1 MLTLDPTLFLKFQ
14 KLIYDQ
20 TGLHFDER
28 KQYFFVRRLEH
39 RLEVAG
45 STNPQD
51 YYQMLRYGNNGAVAE
66 LQALVESLTT
76 NETYFFR
83 EYPQLQSFADV
94 ILPEVL
100 ERKRRQSDYVLRLWS
115 AGCSTGEEP
124 YTLAIILR
132 EVIED
137 FDRWQIYITAT
148 DINRAVLQAAE
159 DALYGERSLK
169 DVPTAY
175 REKYFQLEHPSTYAA
190 ERQYQLQPAVRRMVK
205 FRPANLMDLSVARG
219 LGGQDFIFCRNVLI
233 YFDEASTRQVVGGF
247 YDALRPGGYIF
258 LGHSESMGRITSA
271 FQMVRRGDVL
281 VYMK

>member
-1 MLTLDPTLFLKFQ
+1 
-14 KLIYDQ
+14 
-20 TGLHFDER
+20 
-28 KQYFFVRRLEH
+28 VRRLES
-39 RLEVAG
+39 RLEVTG
-45 STNPQD
+45 STGPQD
-51 YYQMLRYGNNGAVAE
+51 YYQMLRYGGNGAAQE

-100 ERKRRQSDYVLRLWS
+100 ERKRRLSDYVIRIWS

-124 YTLAIILR
+124 YTLAIILH

-137 FDRWQIYITAT
+137 FSRWQIHITAT
-148 DINRAVLQAAE
+148 DINRAALETAE
-159 DALYGERSLK
+159 GALYGERALK

-175 REKYFQLEHPSTYAA
+175 RQQYFQLERPSPYAA
-190 ERQYQLQPAVRRMVK
+190 DRLYRLQPTIGRMVR
-205 FRPANLMDLSVARG
+205 FRQANLMDQAAART

-233 YFDEASTRQVVGGF
+233 YFDETSTRHVVASF

-258 LGHSESMGRITSA
+258 LGHSESVGRITSA
-271 FQMVRRGDVL
+271 FQMVRRGDTL